1 MSRKFSTGGRTEKIF
16 PSFVSSSV
24 LLDSQGKRI
33 GIMGVSRD
41 ITERKKAEEEIRK
54 LNEELEQRV
63 LQSTAELE
71 AANEELESFAYSVS
85 HDLRAPLRSIDGFS
99 DILLEEYADRLDDQG
114 KDRLGRVRSS
124 AQRMAHLID
133 DLLELSRVSR
143 SKIRLRIVDLT
154 AMAKEV
160 AAQLKEIDP
169 KRKVDVTIH
178 DGLVTLGDSNL
189 LKAVLENL
197 LGNAWKFTGS
207 RDRAKIEFGI
217 TRVTGGEAYFV
228 RDNGAGFDMTYANK
242 LFAPFQR
249 LHSEEEFKGTGIGLA
264 SVKRIIQRHGGRVWA
279 EGEEGRGSTF
289 YFTLQTKEEK

>member
-1 MSRKFSTGGRTEKIF
+1 
-16 PSFVSSSV
+16 
-24 LLDSQGKRI
+24 
-33 GIMGVSRD
+33 MGVSRD